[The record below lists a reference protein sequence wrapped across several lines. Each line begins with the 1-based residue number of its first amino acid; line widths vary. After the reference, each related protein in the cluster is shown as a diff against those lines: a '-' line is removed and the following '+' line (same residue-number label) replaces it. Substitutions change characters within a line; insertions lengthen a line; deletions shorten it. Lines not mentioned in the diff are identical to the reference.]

1 MKRKGRSVSVSP
13 LVKRTFQTSSGRNL
27 PENQAAKRCLF
38 EETCM
43 GFSFNYTFYNTGTQA
58 KKSLKHF
65 KPSVRDKA
73 IFQKQ
78 VTGEYN
84 SSLVDITFYFLSL
97 NI

>member
-27 PENQAAKRCLF
+27 PENQAAKHCLF

-43 GFSFNYTFYNTGTQA
+43 GFSFNMPINYTFYNTGTQA

-73 IFQKQ
+73 VFQKRKMF
-78 VTGEYN
+78 
-84 SSLVDITFYFLSL
+84 I
-97 NI
+97 

>member
-13 LVKRTFQTSSGRNL
+13 SVKRTFQTSSGRNL

-43 GFSFNYTFYNTGTQA
+43 GFSFNMPINYTFYNTGTQA
-58 KKSLKHF
+58 QKSLKHF

-73 IFQKQ
+73 VFQKRKMF
-78 VTGEYN
+78 
-84 SSLVDITFYFLSL
+84 I
-97 NI
+97 